1 MYAKYHEDFPPPSSR
16 PVGTLFVVDRSLDIF
31 APFIHEFTYQAMV
44 FDLLPIKDGERVTYR
59 VLINE
64 GRPDQE
70 EKDIEIAEKDRI
82 WVENRHRHMKD
93 TLATFTADFERFMRE
108 NRYFAESGEN
118 VNLNQIKDMMAGLPT
133 FQEGKEAYALHLNM
147 AQDAMAIFQKHKL
160 PEIASLEQSL
170 ATGLDED
177 YKKPR
182 NLADQVVR
190 MLDQDSITPPDRLR
204 LIALYL
210 LYKDGLLG
218 SDIQLLRSHA
228 NIPPQDEEV
237 LRNLELLGARITK
250 PLKDQT
256 ASRQPLFPVKRS
268 AASPNT
274 EEDYSLSRFEPNLKL
289 MLEEH
294 IRGTLDTSLFPFV
307 KPDPSELAA
316 QNDPSMLVSSES
328 LRTAK
333 PTWATSKGSS
343 TREDKRQRVIVF
355 VAGGATYSE
364 ARTCYEVSAASGKC
378 EVILVTSHMVTPGL
392 WMRQVGD
399 LSVERRRLGLPSDT
413 SQRKKPS
420 WISQEKDDEERK
432 RRQVLSGPSAVPSA
446 NPGRSTQPAEPKD
459 KNPLSLPTKEMGR
472 INLSANGTGSG
483 LSSTSSPRP
492 TSSGQSDPKNSGK
505 LKKRN
510 FWKQ

>member
-1 MYAKYHEDFPPPSSR
+1 MA
-16 PVGTLFVVDRSLDIF
+16 
-31 APFIHEFTYQAMV
+31 
-44 FDLLPIKDGERVTYR
+44 FDLLPIKDGEKVTYR
-59 VLINE
+59 VVINE

-70 EKDIEIAEKDRI
+70 EKDIEIAEKDHI

-93 TLATFTADFERFMRE
+93 TLVTFTADFERFMRE
-108 NRYFAESGEN
+108 NKHFAESGEN
-118 VNLNQIKDMMAGLPT
+118 VNLNQIKDMMAGLSS

-160 PEIASLEQSL
+160 PELASLEQSL

-190 MLDQDSITPPDRLR
+190 MLDEESITAPDRLR

-210 LYKDGLLG
+210 LYKDGLLA

-228 NIPPQDEEV
+228 NVPPQDEEV

-256 ASRQPLFPVKRS
+256 PVRQPLFPPKR
-268 AASPNT
+268 APASSNT
-274 EEDYSLSRFEPNLKL
+274 EEDYALSRFEPNLKL

-294 IRGTLDTSLFPFV
+294 IRGTLDPTVFPFV
-307 KPDPSELAA
+307 KPDPSQLAA
-316 QNDPSMLVSSES
+316 QSDPAALVSSES

-333 PTWATSKGSS
+333 PTWATSKGTS

-364 ARTCYEVSAASGKC
+364 SRACYEVNASSGKC
-378 EVILVTSHMVTPGL
+378 EVVLVTSHMMTPGL

-399 LSVERRRLGLPSDT
+399 LTVERRRLGIPSDGP
-413 SQRKKPS
+413 QHKMPS
-420 WISQEKDDEERK
+420 WVDQEKEDEERK
-432 RRQVLSGPSAVPSA
+432 KRQATSGSSATPSAPT
-446 NPGRSTQPAEPKD
+446 GRTTHAAESRD

-472 INLSANGTGSG
+472 INLNGSG
-483 LSSTSSPRP
+483 KSPAPSNTPSPRP
-492 TSSGQSDPKNSGK
+492 TSSGQSDPKNSGR

-510 FWKQ
+510 FFK